1 MPVTTVRIKY
11 HLFFPILLR
20 AARQWACIDV
30 MTSALQCTGTT
41 VVLIVLIRRRRT
53 FASWVILIGCAKTDE
68 PITGN
73 ITGSFCI
80 FLLAN
85 PAWPSYVVLHDRLA
99 IRQHIKYRKQNT
111 PIQWTK
117 VAHILDQMLE
127 DKSTQTTVR
136 TYIKVTTHSP
146 THMYK
151 ALYQSISLLYFI
163 FYFSQ
168 LS

>member
-1 MPVTTVRIKY
+1 MPVITVRIKY

-41 VVLIVLIRRRRT
+41 FVLIVLIRRRRT

-80 FLLAN
+80 FLLGN

-99 IRQHIKYRKQNT
+99 IKYIIWRICYHCETIFRLVCSCDVVFENPPSLTLFAEMTWNKLQNCSSQLHFARCT
-111 PIQWTK
+111 RSYFSE
-117 VAHILDQMLE
+117 ILD
-127 DKSTQTTVR
+127 
-136 TYIKVTTHSP
+136 
-146 THMYK
+146 
-151 ALYQSISLLYFI
+151 
-163 FYFSQ
+163 
-168 LS
+168 